1 MTPATERWGRL
12 TVTQT
17 RHTEDSG
24 RGARGTAGTTEEAR
38 GEP

>member
-1 MTPATERWGRL
+1 MTPTTERWGRH
-12 TVTQT
+12 TVMQT

-24 RGARGTAGTTEEAR
+24 RGARGTAGTTEEEH